1 MHIMYM
7 LFIVTIVFT
16 LALFLMCMFRPKL
29 KNPIINPLLQCATA
43 IFLFAWTYAMY
54 LHNGIKGFLTF
65 DNISPYICTIIP
77 LTAIMNKRARDFVRP
92 TIAFL
97 GFGMFLAMFISP
109 EFEYLFNYHQSTKLI
124 HVSEA
129 ACHLVMGLYG
139 FYLILSDKVKV
150 TMANLAK
157 ALTFIYISIG
167 FVIFLNFVFHRSYF
181 GMNMYGDHSI
191 YFLRIFDTFE
201 TTLIAYLLG
210 VFAVMILGFLIG
222 LLLEKISRPVDLKSE
237 IQRILKELEE
247 EESSSPETL
256 TSQKEGAES
265 LRI

>member
-7 LFIVTIVFT
+7 LFIVTVVFL
-16 LALFLMCMFRPKL
+16 LALFLMCIFRPRL
-29 KNPIINPLLQCATA
+29 KNPIINPLLLFATA
-43 IFLFAWTYAMY
+43 VFLFAWTYATY
-54 LHNGIKGFLTF
+54 LHNGLKGFLTF

-77 LTAIMNKRARDFVRP
+77 LTAFMNKRTRDFVRP
-92 TIAFL
+92 AIAFL

-109 EFEYLFNYHQSTKLI
+109 EFEYLFNYHQNTKLI

-129 ACHLVMGLYG
+129 ACHLIMGLYG
-139 FYLILSDKVKV
+139 FYLILSDKVKL
-150 TMANLAK
+150 TIANLAK

-167 FVIFLNFVFHRSYF
+167 FMVFLNFVFHRSYF

-210 VFAVMILGFLIG
+210 VYVTMMLGFLMG
-222 LLLEKISRPVDLKSE
+222 VLLERFSRPLDVNAE
-237 IQRILKELEE
+237 IQRILKDIECDAQNVQNALSD
-247 EESSSPETL
+247 SSE
-256 TSQKEGAES
+256 KN
-265 LRI
+265 